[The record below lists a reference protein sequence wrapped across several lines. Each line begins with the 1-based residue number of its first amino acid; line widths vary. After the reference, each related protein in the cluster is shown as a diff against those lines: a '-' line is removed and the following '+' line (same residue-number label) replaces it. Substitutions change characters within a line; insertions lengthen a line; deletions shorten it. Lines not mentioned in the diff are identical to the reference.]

1 MTRPYHRNEPEPVV
15 MTEAVEPESIL
26 YQRGRVTATL
36 TGFLA
41 SLYKGMIWMYG
52 EDEANERFWW
62 LFHKKNRRRYPARQ
76 HRLNSSAMDIVA
88 KEIIPC

>member
-15 MTEAVEPESIL
+15 SFEMVEPESIL

-36 TGFLA
+36 TGFQA

-52 EDEANERFWW
+52 ETTAKERFWW

-88 KEIIPC
+88 KEIIP